1 MLNEEK
7 PRPAGTQDPVCGMEI
22 KDISKAEKLD
32 YKSKTYYFCSSSCKD
47 KFLQKPEKYAKKD
60 DDEHMGHHHH

>member
-7 PRPAGTQDPVCGMEI
+7 SGSTGIQDPVCGMEI
-22 KDISKAEKLD
+22 KDIFKAEKTD
-32 YKSKTYYFCSSSCKD
+32 YKGKIYYFCSNDCKNKFQQSS
-47 KFLQKPEKYAKKD
+47 EKYLKK